1 MSKIFKY
8 SLLGVLLFTAFVSKA
23 QLSDKE
29 KLTEALYLVDEKR
42 FMAAYDTLIQL
53 YEQDKYKSN
62 ANVNFNIGISIL
74 NSFNREEKAKAI
86 PYLKI
91 AAQDVDPNYTPFS
104 PREKKAPVDAWYYL
118 GKAQHLDYQFSDA
131 EESFNKFE
139 TYINENHYL
148 WNAVEREK
156 SMCHFAKKAMQNPV
170 KVKTK
175 NLGGK
180 INGFYP
186 DFSPVITIDEST
198 IYFTS
203 RRLREDSSNYE
214 IYDPQDG
221 MMFEDIYVSY
231 FVDNEWQEPAP
242 LNINTPGHEATVNL
256 SIDGQTLFIYKDING
271 NGELYKS
278 TFEYDSSGYEIWSEP
293 EKLGSDINSDAYET
307 HVTISPDG
315 KMLYFVSDRDGGL
328 GGKDIYY
335 CRMLPTGKWALSQNA
350 GAVLNSKFDEDGVF
364 MHPDGKTMYFSS
376 NGHQSIG
383 GYDFMYSTLT
393 DSGWTEPTNLGYPIN
408 SVDDDVFLVTSPD
421 GKRAY
426 FSSFKEDGYGEKDIY
441 MLELIE
447 AEEKALTLYRGEFTF
462 IDRRVPPAGAAVT
475 ITDNETGRLV
485 GSYTPRARDGQF
497 SAILEPNKSYH
508 FMYEAAAYETYEE
521 DIYVPAN
528 ANYQEIYKEIKLKPV
543 RVGKGLGKI
552 SPAPLALAN
561 ITGGI
566 KQAGKPLDSIKI
578 LLLNEQ
584 EDLLQKTETDDVG
597 VFDFAK
603 LDPTKTYLI
612 RVITNKD
619 NPITDY
625 EIDLKNDKGEV
636 LTFERLDDSTHIFVP
651 SLFPNEYYKL
661 GEEKIAGVVKKDN
674 NPLAGLN
681 VRLEDEEQET
691 LREETTDEVGEFNFE
706 KLDLDKKY
714 RIIFEG
720 DFPEDPEILLT
731 NQEGEELSF
740 KKVEEGVYVYT
751 PKAYPAGTPVAALS
765 DIEGAVTDEN
775 EYPIIGLK
783 VLLLSYEQDL
793 LNSASTDSLGKFN
806 FMDLNL
812 NKTYYIQF
820 EGDYPEDL
828 KLVVANEDF
837 ELMPFRK
844 IGEGL
849 YIYEP
854 LYNVRL
860 VNVNNNDLLQEET
873 TDKVEEF
880 NYQKLEADQTYR
892 IIYEADYPDQSEIV
906 IVNTEGKE
914 FKFKRVDEGVFEYR
928 PLPFDGLRSYTLNV
942 EAEEDFQETY
952 PRPEELK
959 GVIAY
964 FQRYFIYNA
973 KDISKQNE
981 KFVAFINDI
990 AKLVEYRGYADIMIT
1005 SSASKVPTKTWKT
1018 NSILTKRRA
1027 YDTKRLLETIFK
1039 EKGIKEDQYN
1049 FVDINTL
1056 ITGPEYKGDY
1066 DTNRSTYEKYQY
1078 VRIFVK

>member
-1 MSKIFKY
+1 MNR
-8 SLLGVLLFTAFVSKA
+8 LLNLTFLGFFCLLTFVSKA

-53 YEQDKYKSN
+53 YEQEKYKLN
-62 ANVNFNIGISIL
+62 ANVNFNIGVSIL

-86 PYLKI
+86 PFLEMATKE
-91 AAQDVDPNYTPFS
+91 VDPNYTPFS
-104 PREKKAPVDAWYYL
+104 PKERKAPVDAWYYL
-118 GKAQHLDYQFSDA
+118 GKAQHLDYQFSLA
-131 EESFNKFE
+131 EESFKKFE
-139 TYINENHYL
+139 SYINENHYL
-148 WNAVEREK
+148 WKAVERD
-156 SMCHFAKKAMQNPV
+156 MRMTRFAREAMQNPV
-170 KVKTK
+170 KVKTQ

-180 INGFYP
+180 INGFFP
-186 DFSPVITIDEST
+186 DFSPVITIDESAV
-198 IYFTS
+198 YFTS
-203 RRLREDSSNYE
+203 RRPREDSSNYE

-221 MMFEDIYVSY
+221 MLFEDIYVSY
-231 FVDNEWQEPAP
+231 YVEGEWIEPCP
-242 LNINTPGHEATVNL
+242 LNINTAGHEATVNL
-256 SIDGQTLFIYKDING
+256 SIDGQTLYLYKDING
-271 NGELYKS
+271 NGELYRS
-278 TFEYDSSGYEIWSEP
+278 DFEYDSSGYEIWSAP
-293 EKLGSDINSDAYET
+293 IKLGSDINSDAYET
-307 HVTISPDG
+307 HVTVSPDG
-315 KMLYFVSDRDGGL
+315 STLYFISDREGGL
-328 GGKDIYY
+328 GGKDIYL
-335 CRMLPTGKWALSQNA
+335 CRMLPTGEWALSQNA
-350 GAVLNSKFDEDGVF
+350 GPVLNSKFDEDGVF

-376 NGHQSIG
+376 NGHQSMG

-447 AEEKALTLYRGEFTF
+447 AEEKSLTLYRGEFTF

-475 ITDNETGRLV
+475 ITDNETGEMV
-485 GSYTPRARDGQF
+485 GVYTPRARDGQF
-497 SAILEPNKSYH
+497 SSILEPNKSYH

-543 RVGKGLGKI
+543 RVGKGLDKI
-552 SPAPLALAN
+552 SPAPVALAN
-561 ITGGI
+561 VQGGVRANGVP
-566 KQAGKPLDSIKI
+566 QDSIKI

-597 VFDFAK
+597 VFNFAQ

-612 RVITNKD
+612 RVITD
-619 NPITDY
+619 GENPMQGY
-625 EIDLKNDKGEV
+625 EIDLVNDRGEV
-636 LTFERLDDSTHIFVP
+636 LTFEQIDDSTYIFVP
-651 SLFPNEYYKL
+651 ALHPYEYYGIQAKA
-661 GEEKIAGVVKKDN
+661 IAGKVQKAGQ
-674 NPLAGLN
+674 PIAGLN
-681 VRLEDEEQET
+681 VRLEDESKEI

-714 RIIFEG
+714 RIVFDG
-720 DFPEDPEILLT
+720 DFPEDPEILIT

-740 KKVEEGVYVYT
+740 KKIDEGIYEYS
-751 PKAYPAGTPVAALS
+751 PKTYPAGAPIAALT
-765 DIEGAVTDEN
+765 DIEGAVTAED
-775 EYPIIGLK
+775 YPIIGLK
-783 VLLLSYEQDL
+783 VLLLSYNQDL

-806 FMDLNL
+806 FMDLDV

-820 EGDYPEDL
+820 EGDYPDDV

-837 ELMPFRK
+837 DLMPFRK

-860 VNVNNNDLLQEET
+860 VNVNNNNLLQEET
-873 TDKVEEF
+873 TDKVDEF
-880 NYQKLEADQTYR
+880 NYQKLNPDQTYR
-892 IIYEADYPDQSEIV
+892 IIYEANYPDQSEIV
-906 IVNTEGKE
+906 IINAEGQE
-914 FKFKRVDEGVFEYR
+914 FRFKRVDEGVFEYR

-942 EAEEDFQETY
+942 DAEEDFKETY

-964 FQRYFIYNA
+964 FQRYFVYNA

-981 KFVAFINDI
+981 KFVAFVNDI
-990 AKLVEYRGYADIMIT
+990 AKLVEFRGYADIVIT
-1005 SSASKVPTKTWKT
+1005 SSASKVPTRTWKT

-1027 YDTKRLLETIFK
+1027 YDTKRLLEEVFTAR
-1039 EKGIKEDQYN
+1039 GIKKDQYN

-1056 ITGPEYKGDY
+1056 ITGPEYKGDW